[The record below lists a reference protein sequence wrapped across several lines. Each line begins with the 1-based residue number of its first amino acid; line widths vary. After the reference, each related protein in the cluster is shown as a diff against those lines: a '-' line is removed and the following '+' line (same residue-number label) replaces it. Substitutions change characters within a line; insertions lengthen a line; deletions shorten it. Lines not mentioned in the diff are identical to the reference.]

1 MSKCG
6 APSPAGNESGE
17 ASRAVGVRAGKPI
30 RTFVITEYG
39 GQLLTAL
46 FEDRHIRLLIPE
58 EPEESRVGNIYI
70 GKVLNVVKNLG
81 AAFIEFEPGKNGY
94 FALEKN
100 GMTKLAT
107 GTMLPVQVEKDAV
120 KTKFPVLTRYLAFP
134 GRYAVLT
141 PGKPG
146 IGISHRVKDEKTRER
161 LKNALAGFL
170 GEDEGVILR
179 TSAKDAVPELLLDEI
194 QRLRG
199 TAERVARAA
208 KTRTCYSL
216 LYGADPGYLRA
227 VRDAGGN
234 FDRVVTDLPECREKL
249 LQYFHGEEPEHE
261 ASLSFYDDPLQPLA
275 KAWPLDKAV
284 REALAKKV
292 WLKSGGNLIIE
303 ATEALTVIDV
313 NSAKAAGPGKSRQAV
328 LRLNLEAADMAA
340 RQMILRNLSGMIL
353 IDFVN
358 MEDEAD
364 VDILLRHLRDVLSMD
379 PVRTVLVDMTG
390 LGLVEITRQKVR
402 RPVAEVL
409 RPAGAEP

>member
-6 APSPAGNESGE
+6 APSPTGNEPGE
-17 ASRAVGVRAGKPI
+17 ASRAVGVRTGKPI

-161 LKNALAGFL
+161 LKNALTGFL
-170 GEDEGVILR
+170 REDEGVILR
-179 TSAKDAVPELLLDEI
+179 TSAKDAAPELLLDEI
-194 QRLRG
+194 LRLRG
-199 TAERVARAA
+199 TADRVARAA

-227 VRDAGGN
+227 VRDAETALGE
-234 FDRVVTDLPECREKL
+234 VSYAVDLTSRSYRRSLFAAEDIAK
-249 LQYFHGEEPEHE
+249 GERF
-261 ASLSFYDDPLQPLA
+261 SQRN
-275 KAWPLDKAV
+275 V
-284 REALAKKV
+284 RSV
-292 WLKSGGNLIIE
+292 
-303 ATEALTVIDV
+303 
-313 NSAKAAGPGKSRQAV
+313 
-328 LRLNLEAADMAA
+328 
-340 RQMILRNLSGMIL
+340 
-353 IDFVN
+353 
-358 MEDEAD
+358 
-364 VDILLRHLRDVLSMD
+364 
-379 PVRTVLVDMTG
+379 
-390 LGLVEITRQKVR
+390 
-402 RPVAEVL
+402 
-409 RPAGAEP
+409 RPAGGLEPKFLPDVIGRCAAQDIRKGEPLDWHMVEGR